1 MSVITQI
8 IDKANFELV
17 RSRIASILADE
28 FENQRVLNQAA
39 LDIELAKPTP
49 DLLIVASLELN
60 LSSIPSS
67 SDGSV
72 RIWEERFKR
81 PQPEEYT
88 VFPLL
93 NVIFANAPL
102 NTLQTVSTQDG
113 EDTFMIEVYAGDR
126 EPSEEDPKNEGDSLA
141 SARLQRCLAIARAIL
156 MNPNYQ
162 RLGFDTL
169 PYFIGKVSANSLQI
183 SQPDEGADNTNNLI
197 YGKLNLTVEISETS
211 EQIAGVTEA
220 LSQTTYLVSDTKGYF
235 WTTES
240 N

>member
-39 LDIELAKPTP
+39 LDIELDPVIIAN
-49 DLLIVASLELN
+49 LQLN
-60 LSSIPSS
+60 LSSIPSKA
-67 SDGSV
+67 DGTV

-93 NVIFANAPL
+93 NVLFANAPL

-113 EDTFMIEVYAGDR
+113 DNVFMIEVYAGDR
-126 EPSEEDPKNEGDSLA
+126 EPAPEDPVNEGDSLA
-141 SARLQRCLAIARAIL
+141 SIKLQRCLAICRSIL
-156 MNPNYQ
+156 MYPQYD

-169 PYFIGKVSANSLQI
+169 PYFIGKRSINSLQI
-183 SQPDEGADNTNNLI
+183 SQPDDGADSANNLI
-197 YGKLNLTVEISETS
+197 YGKLNLTVTISETV
-211 EQIAGVTEA
+211 EQVTGVLEA
-220 LSQTTYLVSDTKGYF
+220 LSQTTYKVSDTKGYF

>member
-39 LDIELAKPTP
+39 LDIELAKPIP
-49 DLLIVASLELN
+49 DPLIVASLELN

-93 NVIFANAPL
+93 NVIFTNAPL
-102 NTLQTVSTQDG
+102 NDLQTVSTQSGD
-113 EDTFMIEVYAGDR
+113 DTFMIEVYAGDR
-126 EPSEEDPKNEGDSLA
+126 EPPEEDPDNEGDSL
-141 SARLQRCLAIARAIL
+141 SSIKLQRCLAICRAIL

-162 RLGFDTL
+162 RLGFNTL
-169 PYFIGKVSANSLQI
+169 PYFVGKVSAGSIQV

-197 YGKLNLTVEISETS
+197 YGKFNLTVKISEAV
-211 EQIAGVTEA
+211 EQIIGVLE
-220 LSQTTYLVSDTKGYF
+220 SSSETTYKASDEKGYF